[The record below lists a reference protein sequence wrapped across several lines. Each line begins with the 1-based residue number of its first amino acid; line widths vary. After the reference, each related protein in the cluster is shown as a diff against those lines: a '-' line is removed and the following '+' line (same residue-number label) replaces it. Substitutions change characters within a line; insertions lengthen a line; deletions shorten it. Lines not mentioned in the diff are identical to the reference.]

1 MSAFEFNKFAG
12 AFLGTVILIVVLNLV
27 GNELFA
33 PHEPEQRAIAVSE
46 QAAPAATEAAAETP
60 PLGVLLAA
68 ADVEKGKEVAKKC
81 ASCHTFAQGGKNK
94 IGPNLWATLGAQR
107 ARVEGFKYSSAMA
120 GAGGA
125 WGYDELDAFL
135 ANPKAAIKGTKMTY
149 AGVKKATDRVALI
162 LYLRTL
168 SDAPP
173 PLPAAN

>member
-1 MSAFEFNKFAG
+1 
-12 AFLGTVILIVVLNLV
+12 
-27 GNELFA
+27 
-33 PHEPEQRAIAVSE
+33 
-46 QAAPAATEAAAETP
+46 
-60 PLGVLLAA
+60 
-68 ADVEKGKEVAKKC
+68 
-81 ASCHTFAQGGKNK
+81 
-94 IGPNLWATLGAQR
+94 
-107 ARVEGFKYSSAMA
+107 MA

-149 AGVKKATDRVALI
+149 AGVKKATDRAALI